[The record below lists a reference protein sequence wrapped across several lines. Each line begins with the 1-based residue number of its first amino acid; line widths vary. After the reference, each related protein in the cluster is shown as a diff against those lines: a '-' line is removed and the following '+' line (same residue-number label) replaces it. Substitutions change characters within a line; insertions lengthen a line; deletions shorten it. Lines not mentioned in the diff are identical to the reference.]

1 MALPLALVNE
11 SAEERV
17 QELKGLPRDHLLV
30 HEVYASL
37 QGEGTHVGMPCVF
50 VRTTG
55 CHLRCRYCD
64 TAHAFHEGR
73 ERSLDDVAREVLGFG
88 LPLVLITGGEPLLQP
103 ATLPLL
109 ERLCDEGLEVLLETS
124 GGVSTKSVDPRVR
137 VILDVKTP
145 GSGEHERNVWSNL
158 ERLRPHDELKFV
170 LCSEEDYAFAKA
182 LVLEKKLNE
191 RCTVLFSPEAEAMD
205 KAWLAERIVDD
216 RLPVRMQLQLHKVI
230 WGEKRG
236 V

>member
-1 MALPLALVNE
+1 
-11 SAEERV
+11 
-17 QELKGLPRDHLLV
+17 
-30 HEVYASL
+30 
-37 QGEGTHVGMPCVF
+37 PCVF

-64 TAHAFHEGR
+64 TVHAFHEGR

-124 GGVSTKSVDPRVR
+124 GGVSTKSVDPCVR

-158 ERLRPHDELKFV
+158 ECLRPHDELKFV

-191 RCTVLFSPEAEAMD
+191 RCTVLFSPEA
-205 KAWLAERIVDD
+205 
-216 RLPVRMQLQLHKVI
+216 
-230 WGEKRG
+230 
-236 V
+236 

>member
-230 WGEKRG
+230 WGEARG